1 MYIKKNKDKK
11 GIDIY
16 ITFIN
21 VPETDIQHNYDTLTN
36 DRGVYRTLI
45 TPGSIGVTAP
55 LEQYT
60 VH

>member
-11 GIDIY
+11 WIDIY

-21 VPETDIQHNYDTLTN
+21 VPETDIKHNYDKLTN

-55 LEQYT
+55 LE
-60 VH
+60 

>member
-1 MYIKKNKDKK
+1 MYIKKNKEKK

-21 VPETDIQHNYDTLTN
+21 VPETDIKHNYDKLTN

-45 TPGSIGVTAP
+45 TPGSISVTAAMG
-55 LEQYT
+55 EYT
-60 VH
+60 LR